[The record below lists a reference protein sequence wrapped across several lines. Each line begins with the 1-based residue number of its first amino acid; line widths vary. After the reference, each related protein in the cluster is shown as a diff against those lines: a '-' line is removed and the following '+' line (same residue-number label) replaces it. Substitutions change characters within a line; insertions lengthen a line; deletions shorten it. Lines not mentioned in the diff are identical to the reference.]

1 MDTSIFDA
9 FPSAIISGVWQLGSF
24 QHGSIVG
31 NVFNKVGDLDV
42 IVDEGSSSSVNNTP
56 EILNSDLLIYAK
68 PEQLPTLR
76 TNTLVAG
83 YMLYNT
89 DENAYYEI
97 IDAGV
102 GKNQHTG
109 NIEHVELKVVQ
120 TEVAEWE
127 VQSESV

>member
-24 QHGSIVG
+24 QHGTLVG

-42 IVDEGSSSSVNNTP
+42 IVDEGSSSSINNIP
-56 EILNSDLLIYAK
+56 EVLNSDLLIYVK

-89 DENAYYEI
+89 TENAYYEI
-97 IDAGV
+97 IDAGI